1 MCSFPVP
8 LLANY
13 CNTGNRTR
21 AWRALAWIEPDGI
34 AGGALGCECE
44 IGPQKRAAF
53 FLAVTGL
60 ATAARIPSST
70 QIQIRLT
77 KEVNTSTAK
86 VGDRFTALV
95 IAPVVADGAVG
106 MAAGVTLTGHVKEVT
121 AAVNPD
127 DQAVLALAFDEIH
140 DANGKRVAIAA
151 KLASVDNSRESVDA
165 DGRIQGIVASKT
177 GSGRLDQGINKVSEK
192 YPSFAELL
200 GTVKQAVLKEPDA
213 NIDYKAGVEMTIELT
228 KPLDWTGA
236 VKIPDIASIEPVDQ
250 HFRLVNSE
258 PFRTATQKDER
269 PSDIT
274 SLMFLGSRQQIE
286 EAFQKAG
293 WSPAAKLNE
302 QSKLETFRAMAEM
315 RGYQEAPVSVLL
327 LDGRAPDLVFEKL
340 NDTFAARH
348 HLRIWQRPGRFNRG
362 DVWVCAATHDT
373 GISFSEENRT
383 FIHTIDP
390 SIDLERAKVV
400 NDLLLT
406 GMVRGL
412 SLVERSGLPPN
423 LSNATGDALKTDGSM
438 AVVSF

>member
-1 MCSFPVP
+1 VDVKSG
-8 LLANY
+8 LNA
-13 CNTGNRTR
+13 
-21 AWRALAWIEPDGI
+21 
-34 AGGALGCECE
+34 
-44 IGPQKRAAF
+44 AAF
-53 FLAVTGL
+53 LFAVTGM
-60 ATAARIPSST
+60 AAAARIPSGT
-70 QIQIRLT
+70 QIQIRLAT
-77 KEVNTSTAK
+77 EINSSTAK
-86 VGDRFTALV
+86 VGDAFQALV
-95 IAPVVADGAVG
+95 IAPVVAEGRVA
-106 MAAGVTLTGHVKEVT
+106 MAAGAVLTGHVKEVT

-127 DQAVLALAFDEIH
+127 DKAVLALSFDEIR
-140 DANGKRVAIAA
+140 DTSGTKASIAA
-151 KLASVDNSRESVDA
+151 KLSAIDNARESVDA
-165 DGRIQGIVASKT
+165 DGRIQGIVASQT

-200 GTVKQAVLKEPDA
+200 GTVKQAVLKDADA
-213 NIDYKAGVEMTIELT
+213 NIDYKAGVEMTIALT
-228 KPLDWTGA
+228 KALDWTGA
-236 VKIPDIASIEPVDQ
+236 LKMPDIAAIEPQDELL
-250 HFRLVNSE
+250 RLVNSE
-258 PFRTATQKDER
+258 PFRTATQKDDR

-348 HLRIWQRPGRFNRG
+348 HLRIWQRPGRFNRE

-406 GMVRGL
+406 GLVRGL

-423 LSNATGDALKTDGSM
+423 LSNATGDVLKTDGSM

>member
-1 MCSFPVP
+1 MGSKTAEFLFVVT
-8 LLANY
+8 AV
-13 CNTGNRTR
+13 
-21 AWRALAWIEPDGI
+21 
-34 AGGALGCECE
+34 
-44 IGPQKRAAF
+44 AA
-53 FLAVTGL
+53 
-60 ATAARIPSST
+60 AARIPSGA

-77 KEVNTSTAK
+77 TELNTSTAK
-86 VGDRFTALV
+86 VGDAFQALV
-95 IAPVVADGAVG
+95 IAPVVVEGRVA
-106 MAAGVTLTGHVKEVT
+106 MAAGGTLIGHVTEVA

-127 DQAVLALAFDEIH
+127 DQAVLALAFDEIR
-140 DANGKRVAIAA
+140 DASGTKASIAA
-151 KLASVDNSRESVDA
+151 QLSAVDNARESFDA
-165 DGRIQGIVASKT
+165 GGRIQGIVASKT

-200 GTVKQAVLKEPDA
+200 GTVKQVVLKDTDA
-213 NIDYKAGVEMTIELT
+213 NIDYKAGVEMTIALT

-236 VKIPDIASIEPVDQ
+236 VKMPDIAAIEPQDKLL
-250 HFRLVNSE
+250 RLVNSE

-286 EAFQKAG
+286 DAFQKAG
-293 WSPAAKLNE
+293 WSPAAKLSD

-340 NDTFAARH
+340 NDTFSARH
-348 HLRIWQRPGRFNRG
+348 HLRIWQRPGQFAG
-362 DVWVCAATHDT
+362 KDIWVCSATHDT

-383 FIHTIDP
+383 FIHKIDP

-406 GMVRGL
+406 GLVRGL
-412 SLVERSGLPPN
+412 SLVERSGLPQN
-423 LSNATGDALKTDGSM
+423 MSNATGDALKTDDGM